1 MKSHCAAGEQVA
13 RAAGLEDVAGWIRH
27 HHERYAGGGYPD
39 GIAGEEIA
47 LEARILCA
55 CEAVE
60 AMLSPRAYSAAM
72 DVDEVCAALE
82 MGAGEQFDPSVA
94 RALATVVR
102 DEAHA
107 AGGAVAHSSR

>member
-1 MKSHCAAGEQVA
+1 
-13 RAAGLEDVAGWIRH
+13 
-27 HHERYAGGGYPD
+27 
-39 GIAGEEIA
+39 
-47 LEARILCA
+47 
-55 CEAVE
+55 
-60 AMLSPRAYSAAM
+60 MLSPRAYSAAM

-107 AGGAVAHSSR
+107 DGGAVAHSSR